1 MFVYF
6 YTLFLVF
13 STAHRTKPI
22 NHPSLKPSLVVFQL
36 RSSRNFCIDIILM
49 CIILGIA
56 AYLYK
61 WVLSGL
67 PPFSSTCI
75 SWRILY
81 EGSLTYCWTV
91 FFVQCPKEVKAC
103 CEGYRIVYYVGFW
116 FSGWCLKSCSSLNRS
131 HPYFL
136 LTLGLRFPF
145 FCFFPRTIQL
155 QHVYWVLTF
164 YILHLILCKCS
175 NCLAFWVLLCI
186 IIINFI
192 AFI

>member
-1 MFVYF
+1 MSCMVSNVCIFLYSF
-6 YTLFLVF
+6 SSLFHYSEPNQSIILLF
-13 STAHRTKPI
+13 
-22 NHPSLKPSLVVFQL
+22 KPSLVVFQL
-36 RSSRNFCIDIILM
+36 RSSRNFCIDIILL

-103 CEGYRIVYYVGFW
+103 CEGYPYYVGFW
-116 FSGWCLKSCSSLNRS
+116 FSGWCLKSCSISLNRS

-145 FCFFPRTIQL
+145 FCFFPKDNSTAAC
-155 QHVYWVLTF
+155 VLSIDILYITF
-164 YILHLILCKCS
+164 NPL
-175 NCLAFWVLLCI
+175 
-186 IIINFI
+186 
-192 AFI
+192 